1 MGAAGSHLPLP
12 ALDDELHG
20 RQGWHEDHP
29 RYVHTTLIHNYG
41 KEITM
46 PKINTEPVTYIKAQV
61 QSAQPDRTQYQ
72 PYKTVLTFEGK
83 VFIEVPVPRSEVE
96 NGKDGEI
103 ILTLAGWT
111 AFLNN
116 YAKAVEDMNAEHL
129 HSYMR

>member
-1 MGAAGSHLPLP
+1 
-12 ALDDELHG
+12 
-20 RQGWHEDHP
+20 
-29 RYVHTTLIHNYG
+29 
-41 KEITM
+41 M

-96 NGKDGEI
+96 ERKDGEI

-116 YAKAVEDMNAEHL
+116 YAKAVETMNQEHL
-129 HSYMR
+129 NTYR

>member
-1 MGAAGSHLPLP
+1 
-12 ALDDELHG
+12 
-20 RQGWHEDHP
+20 
-29 RYVHTTLIHNYG
+29 
-41 KEITM
+41 M
-46 PKINTEPVTYIKAQV
+46 PKINTAPVTYIKAQV

-96 NGKDGEI
+96 DGKDGEI

-116 YAKAVEDMNAEHL
+116 YAKAVEDMNNQHL
-129 HSYMR
+129 HTYIR

>member
-1 MGAAGSHLPLP
+1 
-12 ALDDELHG
+12 
-20 RQGWHEDHP
+20 
-29 RYVHTTLIHNYG
+29 
-41 KEITM
+41 M

-83 VFIEVPVPRSEVE
+83 VFVEVPVPRSEVE

-116 YAKAVEDMNAEHL
+116 YTKAVEDMNRAYL
-129 HSYMR
+129 QTYQR